1 MRRILATLAVVGAL
15 LFSAG
20 AAWADRD
27 EGIAAFERGD
37 YAAALQ
43 ALRPFAEQGNA
54 WAQGAIGALYDNG
67 MGVPQNYAEAV
78 KWYRMA
84 AEQGFAEAQY
94 NFGVMY
100 ANGEGVPTNFVKA
113 YMWISLAKAE
123 GEKNASANLDIVK
136 TLMTPAQIAK
146 AQELADEWWEEHND

>member
-1 MRRILATLAVVGAL
+1 M
-15 LFSAG
+15 
-20 AAWADRD
+20 
-27 EGIAAFERGD
+27 
-37 YAAALQ
+37 Q
-43 ALRPFAEQGNA
+43 PFVEQGNA

-67 MGVPQNYAEAV
+67 MGVPQNYYEAV